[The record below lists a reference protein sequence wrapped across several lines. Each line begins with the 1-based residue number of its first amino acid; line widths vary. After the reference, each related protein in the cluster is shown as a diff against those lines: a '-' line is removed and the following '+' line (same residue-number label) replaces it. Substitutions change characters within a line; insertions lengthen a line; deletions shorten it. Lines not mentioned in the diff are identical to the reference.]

1 MIGLPGDSAESA
13 MTAAALYDS
22 VTVFGGATLD
32 RLAATYGP
40 PVMGAS
46 NPGSVRRSP
55 GGVGF
60 NLASVLARLGTP
72 TRLVSRVGADSDGE
86 AIVAAARGAG
96 IDTTALA
103 VSLSAPTAGY
113 HATFDD
119 TGNLVIGVAD
129 MKVCDEITPAAIAT
143 LAVSRGDGAFWA
155 VDANLPEETLVFLAE
170 EAHTTGTPLAAM
182 TVSPAKA
189 LRLLPVLDR
198 LTILFAN
205 RREAAALLGL
215 DASGKRKVAD
225 LAVALSKP
233 RAAHI
238 VVTDGGDPLAV
249 AHGGEVRAFAP
260 RRADVKGVNGAG
272 DTLAAGTIHALSVGA
287 DFHTAVRR
295 GLSAAVMTLEA
306 GGVIAAPFVPGI
318 LAKGDEEAGT

>member
-1 MIGLPGDSAESA
+1 
-13 MTAAALYDS
+13 MTAATLYDS

-32 RLAATYGP
+32 RLAVTDGP

-72 TRLVSRVGADSDGE
+72 TRLVSRIGSDSDGE
-86 AIVAAARGAG
+86 AIIAAARGTG

-103 VSLSAPTAGY
+103 VSSSAPTAGY

-119 TGNLVIGVAD
+119 AGNLVIGVAD
-129 MKVCDEITPAAIAT
+129 MQVCDEITPAAIAT
-143 LAVSRGDGAFWA
+143 LAISRGDRAFWVA
-155 VDANLPEETLVFLAE
+155 DANLPEETLIFLAE
-170 EAHTTGTPLAAM
+170 EAHATGTPLAAM

-189 LRLLPVLDR
+189 LRLLPILDR
-198 LTILFAN
+198 LAILFAN

-215 DASGKRKVAD
+215 DAGGKRKVAE
-225 LAVALSKP
+225 LAVALSEP
-233 RAAHI
+233 RGARI

-249 AHGGEVRAFAP
+249 AHGGEVRSFAP
-260 RRADVKGVNGAG
+260 RRAVVKGVNGAG
-272 DTLAAGTIHALSVGA
+272 DTLAAGTIHALSTGA
-287 DFHTAVRR
+287 GFHEAVRG

-306 GGVIAAPFVPGI
+306 GGVTAAPFAPDM
-318 LAKGDEEAGT
+318 LAKFDEEAAT